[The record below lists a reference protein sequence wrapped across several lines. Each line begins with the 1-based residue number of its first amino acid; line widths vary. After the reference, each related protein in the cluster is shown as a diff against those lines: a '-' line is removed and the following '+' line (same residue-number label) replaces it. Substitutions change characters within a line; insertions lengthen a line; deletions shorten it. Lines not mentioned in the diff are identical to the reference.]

1 MADLAQHLEERFGL
15 DIGFDAEILGTQD
28 VTEANS
34 ATDFQYPDGAI
45 ALKEEI
51 ERVFITPKGAFVDDP
66 TYGIDLDVIGTQVD
80 PRVTTGLARIAVLDA
95 LEHPSFADRF
105 RVAELEVIWAPEIA
119 FGISIFGVLEV
130 FGFEGAFWEF
140 GPIALELARS

>member
-1 MADLAQHLEERFGL
+1 MADLAQRLEELFGL

-28 VTEANS
+28 ATEANS
-34 ATDFQYPDGAI
+34 ATDLQYPNGAI

-51 ERVFITPKGAFVDDP
+51 ERVFLTPKGSFVDDP

-80 PRVTTGLARIAVLDA
+80 SRVTTGLARIAVLDA
-95 LEHPSFADRF
+95 LEHPSFANRF
-105 RVAELEVIWAPEIA
+105 RVAELEVIWAPEVPNA
-119 FGISIFGVLEV
+119 LSIFGVLEV

-140 GPIALELARS
+140 GPVALELARS